1 MRRRS
6 EEEERGVNLV
16 LKTDPVALDRVW
28 FDPPDGQIHAEIAE
42 LDDSLPLK
50 KIPDE
55 DFESSTPIITFET
68 ACSKTVVVYR
78 HQDGKETWL
87 PAADM
92 WLSGGFTPPAKKM
105 KNVKKD
111 PFLSLSTS
119 TTNSPF

>member
-1 MRRRS
+1 MN
-6 EEEERGVNLV
+6 VV

-28 FDPPDGQIHAEIAE
+28 FDPPDGQVHAEIAE
-42 LDDSLPLK
+42 IDHSLPLK

-55 DFESSTPIITFET
+55 DFESSAPIIAFET
-68 ACSKTVVVYR
+68 ACSKTVVVCR

-92 WLSGGFTPPAKKM
+92 WLPGGFTPPAKKM

-111 PFLSLSTS
+111 PFLPLSLSTS